1 MTGNPSGRITLLVVV
16 GITAGGLVAW
26 MIILSLL
33 WLFLDAV
40 GVTTD
45 FWVMTEALST
55 ATAVAAVLVAGY
67 IAYRELVEVANT
79 RHMEVA
85 DRLFDE
91 LNDRENIEARRWV
104 YERLPDNPEEGT
116 RGLSAEGRHSVKLVL
131 NSLDR
136 IAFLTQAGW
145 IPEEMVMPWM
155 SSMVVKAWGKLGPY
169 VTYESGRRREPD
181 YYANVALLAEKCT
194 VWRAENLPADEI
206 KWVKDSL

>member
-1 MTGNPSGRITLLVVV
+1 LTGNLSGRLTLLVVA

-26 MIILSLL
+26 LLILVVL
-33 WLFLDAV
+33 WLLLRAL
-40 GVTTD
+40 GITAD

-85 DRLFDE
+85 DRLFEE
-91 LNDRENIEARRWV
+91 LNARENVEARRWV
-104 YERLPDNPEEGT
+104 YERLPDDPEKGT
-116 RGLSAEGRHSVKLVL
+116 RDLTPEGRDAVKLVL

-145 IPEEMVMPWM
+145 IPDEMVMHWM

-169 VTYESGRRREPD
+169 VEFESGRRREPD
-181 YYANVALLAEKCT
+181 YYANVVSLTEKCAA
-194 VWRAENLPADEI
+194 WRAANLPAAEI
-206 KWVKDSL
+206 RWVKDSL